1 MNDTTK
7 HTHELT
13 LTHSEWGLL
22 TGLLA
27 RRNDKSPP
35 GSRSYLNTSKLIEKL
50 REHGLDRYFPAE
62 YGPAERAALDG
73 YVETYNVFDPE
84 ERRRR

>member
-27 RRNDKSPP
+27 RRNDKSRP
-35 GSRSYLNTSKLIEKL
+35 GSRSYLNTSSLIEKL
-50 REHGLDRYFPAE
+50 REHGLERYFPAE

-73 YVETYNVFDPE
+73 YVETYDVFNSRKVE
-84 ERRRR
+84 K

>member
-35 GSRSYLNTSKLIEKL
+35 GSRSFLNTNSLMEKL
-50 REHGLDRYFPAE
+50 REHGLGRYFPAA
-62 YGPAERAALDG
+62 YNAEKLAELDG
-73 YVETYNVFDPE
+73 YVSTYDVFKHKKGE
-84 ERRRR
+84 

>member
-27 RRNDKSPP
+27 RRNDKSSP
-35 GSRSYLNTSKLIEKL
+35 GSRSYLNTSSLIEKL
-50 REHGLDRYFPAE
+50 REHGLERYFPAE
-62 YGPAERAALDG
+62 YGPVERAALDG
-73 YVETYNVFDPE
+73 YVETYDVFN
-84 ERRRR
+84 RRKVEK